1 MLKETATLSLKEGF
15 IVLAMPAKEE
25 TERCQAA
32 VANVAHA
39 RRGCFDAEFPAF
51 GIQRMCGG
59 GGSSSWTEMHGGG
72 MSPQTPSFPP
82 QSKRQT

>member
-15 IVLAMPAKEE
+15 IVLAIPAKEE

-39 RRGCFDAEFPAF
+39 LRGCFDAECPSFEF
-51 GIQRMCGG
+51 QRMCGG
-59 GGSSSWTEMHGGG
+59 VFELD
-72 MSPQTPSFPP
+72 
-82 QSKRQT
+82 RDA